1 VSVTGGSAF
10 PSNAWWQTR
19 LAGLAFVNEAR
30 GGKLVVVDSEAE
42 IVRCIYRRY
51 AELGS
56 VRLLKEE
63 LEAQGITSKCR
74 SQLAL

>member
-1 VSVTGGSAF
+1 
-10 PSNAWWQTR
+10 
-19 LAGLAFVNEAR
+19 LALAI
-30 GGKLVVVDSEAE
+30 KAE